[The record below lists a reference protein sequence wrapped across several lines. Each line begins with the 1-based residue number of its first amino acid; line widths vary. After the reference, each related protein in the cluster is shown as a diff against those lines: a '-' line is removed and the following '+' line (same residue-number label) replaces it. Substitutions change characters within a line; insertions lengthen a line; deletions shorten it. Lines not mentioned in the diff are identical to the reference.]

1 IPRRLPRTGGHQHP
15 RRRPPLLRPE
25 RGVRARP
32 RGARRLP
39 GRRVRPGGRRGGADR
54 ELDRG
59 RGEPHAGRP
68 DRLRAPDL
76 RRDLA
81 RDPPLPPLPGA
92 RAGRGQARG
101 LPSPGAR
108 PVPGVARPA
117 PPPRRGRRGGVDRA
131 GRRAGDGGRVDR
143 RGRERAGRAA
153 LRAAGPAR
161 ADRGPREQ
169 RDPVRRRR
177 PPRRGPQGQR
187 QDLGPVLDPRRGR
200 DAPPHPR
207 AVRRRAAEPDQD
219 RVAADPAAAV
229 GVRLL
234 RRLRGPPGRPAHP
247 GRPGGGPRAL
257 HVPEGP
263 GIVSRGGVS
272 GRTMPTTWERLA
284 NDSIL
289 DLRPYEPGKPTGEVE
304 RELGVAGAVKLASN
318 ENPFPP
324 TAAVREALQA
334 ALDGLNRYPDGSA
347 RALRQALAKKHD
359 VPADGIVVGNGS
371 NELIELVARTF
382 VRAGEEVVLP
392 HPSFI
397 VYPSIVQS
405 VGGIRVVVPLRE
417 HRLDLAAMARAITPL
432 TKLVFVANPNN

>member
-1 IPRRLPRTGGHQHP
+1 
-15 RRRPPLLRPE
+15 
-25 RGVRARP
+25 
-32 RGARRLP
+32 
-39 GRRVRPGGRRGGADR
+39 
-54 ELDRG
+54 
-59 RGEPHAGRP
+59 
-68 DRLRAPDL
+68 
-76 RRDLA
+76 
-81 RDPPLPPLPGA
+81 
-92 RAGRGQARG
+92 
-101 LPSPGAR
+101 
-108 PVPGVARPA
+108 
-117 PPPRRGRRGGVDRA
+117 
-131 GRRAGDGGRVDR
+131 
-143 RGRERAGRAA
+143 
-153 LRAAGPAR
+153 
-161 ADRGPREQ
+161 
-169 RDPVRRRR
+169 
-177 PPRRGPQGQR
+177 
-187 QDLGPVLDPRRGR
+187 
-200 DAPPHPR
+200 APPHPR

-219 RVAADPAAAV
+219 LVAADPAAAV

-432 TKLVFVANPNN
+432 TKLVFVANPNNPTGTIVTAVEVDDFLRHVPERVIVVFDEAYYDFAAGPDFPDTVAHLRQGRRVVVLRTFSKMAGLAGLRVGYALADPECAALVNRIRQPFNVNTLAQVAAAA